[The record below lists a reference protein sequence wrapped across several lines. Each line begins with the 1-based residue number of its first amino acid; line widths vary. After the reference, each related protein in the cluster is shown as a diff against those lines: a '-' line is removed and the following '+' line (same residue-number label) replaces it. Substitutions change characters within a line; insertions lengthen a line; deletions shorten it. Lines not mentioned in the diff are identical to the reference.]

1 MKITGLKKDNLHH
14 AYLVSGGGEQFDD
27 LQRSLASLF
36 GVESLIGNPDAFVRE
51 LDALSVADARAIV
64 EFAGRSALIAGAS
77 KIIIITFSTVTPE
90 AQNALLKTLE
100 EPAKDTYIFLLTP
113 SVDMLLPTVLSRCQQ
128 VTLGNL
134 EVEPPSESAE
144 AFIKANVQERLKIIG
159 KIVKGKDKSAN
170 KAQMLSILSGV
181 EAYLAEHKELQEW
194 QQKVEAVLQAKQ
206 YMHGK
211 GAMAKMLME
220 SVALVL

>member
-1 MKITGLKKDNLHH
+1 MKITDLKKDKLHH
-14 AYLVSGGGEQFDD
+14 VYLVSGSGEQFDD
-27 LQRSLASLF
+27 LHRSLASVF
-36 GVESLIGNPDAFVRE
+36 EVDGFAENPDAFVRQ
-51 LDALSVADARAIV
+51 LDALSVSDARAIV
-64 EFAGRSALIAGAS
+64 EFAGRSALVSGAF
-77 KIIIITFSTVTPE
+77 KIIIVAFSTVTPE

-100 EPAKDTYIFLLTP
+100 EPVKDTYIFLLTP

-128 VTLGNL
+128 VSLDNL

-144 AFIKANVQERLKIIG
+144 AFIRAGAQERLKIIE
-159 KIVKGKDKSAN
+159 KIVKGKDKSTN
-170 KAQMLSILSGV
+170 KAQMLGILSGV
-181 EAYLAEHKELQEW
+181 EAYLAEHKELPEW

-211 GAMAKMLME
+211 GAMVKMLME